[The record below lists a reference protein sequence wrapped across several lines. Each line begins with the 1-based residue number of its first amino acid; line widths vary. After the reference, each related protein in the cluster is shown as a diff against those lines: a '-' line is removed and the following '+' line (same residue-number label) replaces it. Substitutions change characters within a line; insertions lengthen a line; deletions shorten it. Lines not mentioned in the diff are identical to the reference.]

1 MFYGT
6 GAPLC
11 LFALVFPDVEARIL
25 LPKKKSGHEKLGKE
39 SMKENTLHTS
49 E

>member
-6 GAPLC
+6 GVPLC
-11 LFALVFPDVEARIL
+11 SFTLVLPGVEARIL

-39 SMKENTLHTS
+39 PMKENTLQTS